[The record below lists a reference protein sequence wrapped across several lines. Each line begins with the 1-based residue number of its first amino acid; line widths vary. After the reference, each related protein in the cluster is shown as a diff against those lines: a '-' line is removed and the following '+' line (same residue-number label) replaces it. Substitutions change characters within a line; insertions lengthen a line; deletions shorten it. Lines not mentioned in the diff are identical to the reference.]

1 MSKQVDS
8 SELVHEPISTF
19 PDKKEVLEIVKLET
33 HKESPCSISGEKER
47 RKVSLTP
54 ESGSAELNNTPLEV
68 SNKRKRPKVGLINF
82 LSNKNFLTF
91 YVVNFN

>member
-8 SELVHEPISTF
+8 SEVVHEP
-19 PDKKEVLEIVKLET
+19 DEKEVLEVVKYET

-54 ESGSAELNNTPLEV
+54 ESGSAELSKTPLKV
-68 SNKRKRPKVGLINF
+68 SNKRKLPKVGL
-82 LSNKNFLTF
+82 NKFFSITKTF
-91 YVVNFN
+91 